1 MAGIIAPFEK
11 VVGESAQ
18 TTARITRIRFVS
30 PDKTYAV
37 VDAVTRKRMSFTM
50 VGSLASFKVD
60 DEVRVKGVWMASK
73 YGTQLRVSSCEIV
86 LPTSSVGLARFL
98 SSQLTGIGL
107 RMAERIIDHFGENTI
122 DILDNNPDRLREVK
136 GISQGKLE
144 SIRKEW
150 AEQQQTRQIFVY
162 LQGHGLSYDLSA
174 RLIGIYGKKIIA
186 ILKQQPYLLA
196 REINGIGF
204 KRADQIAP
212 NGDSARFS
220 DAHRGG
226 NRLCALR
233 SGELRR
239 SLLFAVARFGRSCRI
254 AFANRARIGRAP
266 YCAAH
271 RSAQYS
277 SR

>member
-162 LQGHGLSYDLSA
+162 LQGHGLSYDL
-174 RLIGIYGKKIIA
+174 
-186 ILKQQPYLLA
+186 
-196 REINGIGF
+196 
-204 KRADQIAP
+204 
-212 NGDSARFS
+212 
-220 DAHRGG
+220 
-226 NRLCALR
+226 
-233 SGELRR
+233 
-239 SLLFAVARFGRSCRI
+239 
-254 AFANRARIGRAP
+254 
-266 YCAAH
+266 
-271 RSAQYS
+271 
-277 SR
+277 